1 MNIQQLPYYDLNDE
15 GLTMETTITVDF
27 PRPVY
32 QRLQRQ
38 SRIMNIPINEVVV
51 QTVRHRLPL
60 WLESVP
66 PDLEKELAQLDDL
79 SVAQVQKIA
88 KSRLPSA
95 KQRKLDRL
103 LQKNSE
109 GTITMN
115 ELSELD
121 NVQLEANFLML
132 KKAKALALLKNLGLP
147 LPLNNVSK

>member
-1 MNIQQLPYYDLNDE
+1 
-15 GLTMETTITVDF
+15 METTITVDF
-27 PRPVY
+27 PKPVY

-38 SRIMNIPINEVVV
+38 SRVMNIPISEVVV
-51 QTVRHRLPL
+51 QTVKHRLPL
-60 WLESVP
+60 WLETIP
-66 PDLEKELAQLDDL
+66 PDFEKELAQLDDL

-115 ELSELD
+115 ELAELD

-132 KKAKALALLKNLGLP
+132 KKAKALALLKSLGYP
-147 LPLNNVSK
+147 LPLNTARR

>member
-1 MNIQQLPYYDLNDE
+1 
-15 GLTMETTITVDF
+15 METTITVDF
-27 PRPVY
+27 PKPVY

-38 SRIMNIPINEVVV
+38 SRVMKIPIHEVVV

-60 WLESVP
+60 WLEAIP
-66 PDLEKELAQLDDL
+66 PDLEKELVQLDDL
-79 SVAQVQKIA
+79 SIAQVQKIA

-115 ELSELD
+115 ELAELD

-132 KKAKALALLKNLGLP
+132 KKAKALALLKALGYP
-147 LPLNNVSK
+147 LPLNTTKR